1 MRKARRASPMTEG
14 GRGATQEPRRRVR
27 TWEDAPARGSPVG
40 PRPAA
45 RPGSPMT
52 EGGRGATQE
61 PRRRVRTWVREAGVI
76 LACSTLALGCSGGGG
91 SRGAG
96 AVAAPVTAA
105 APGAR
110 DPMGYGWTVAPVSS
124 DHDGALA
131 ALAPVGTAV
140 LALES
145 PTRRALRV
153 DPLSGV
159 NTEEAVLPF
168 DVATLVR
175 LDDGRLLA
183 ATADAGVP
191 GAGGVQVRDLS
202 GAWSE
207 TLGGPVRGVGRAAA
221 VGLVNDRPHAVVDEP
236 GVGAA
241 VHVLTA
247 QGWLR
252 SGTIP
257 SAGPPSA
264 VGAFGITAWVGAE
277 GAAGQPAGLWRRLGA
292 DWEQVVLPLAAP
304 SRPDVRQRVTA
315 LVPLPTRL
323 IIAVGAFDLTTGKAE
338 AGALLAWDDAG
349 ISLLEP
355 LPGDAP
361 LAVVRHEETVFVGT
375 AMGRLQYLDP
385 ITGTFVDEPGVPTT
399 GAVRSLLPL
408 DASTLLLGVTEAGR
422 GVLVR
427 RVGLSAA
434 GTPLPTPSGNGAGV
448 APVGSSAAAGVT
460 SGAVAAGPTFLTDVA
475 PILVASCASCHVRIA
490 GFRLSANGADPA
502 ADHAAV
508 MTELDLATPAA
519 SLLLRKAANEEPHR
533 GGKVLAPAS
542 PEFATLLAWVRA
554 GAPFGA
560 GQVAAP
566 PVQTI
571 PVVVTPPVIAP
582 VTTRTTPGSTLPGST
597 APVATSTPVVVTPP
611 VIAPVTTAV
620 VVTPPVIAPVTT
632 AVVTPPVI
640 APVTTAVVTPT
651 PPATYL
657 ADVKPLLQASCAGC
671 HVTRSRM
678 RLSAGLADDAADY
691 AAVLLRVD
699 LASPDASALLVRPS
713 DPAARHPLQVFDVG
727 SPEYTALRGWITG
740 GAPFDRPPVQTAP

>member
-1 MRKARRASPMTEG
+1 MRH
-14 GRGATQEPRRRVR
+14 
-27 TWEDAPARGSPVG
+27 
-40 PRPAA
+40 
-45 RPGSPMT
+45 
-52 EGGRGATQE
+52 
-61 PRRRVRTWVREAGVI
+61 WVREAGVI

-91 SRGAG
+91 GSRGAG
-96 AVAAPVTAA
+96 AVGAPVTAA
-105 APGAR
+105 PPGAR

-124 DHDGALA
+124 DHDGSLT

-191 GAGGVQVRDLS
+191 GAGDVQLRDLS
-202 GAWSE
+202 GGWSE
-207 TLGGPVRGVGRAAA
+207 SLGGAGRTAA
-221 VGLVNDRPHAVVDEP
+221 VGLVNDRPHAVVDTP
-236 GVGAA
+236 GVGAS

-247 QGWLR
+247 QGWLL

-264 VGAFGITAWVGAE
+264 VGAFGITAWVGTE

-292 DWEQVVLPLAAP
+292 DWEQVVLPLAGP

-349 ISLLEP
+349 ITLLEP

-375 AMGRLQYLDP
+375 AQGRLQYLDP
-385 ITGTFVDEPGVPTT
+385 ITGSFVDEPGVPTT

-434 GTPLPTPSGNGAGV
+434 GSPLPTSSGNGAGV
-448 APVGSSAAAGVT
+448 APVASSAAAGVT

-560 GQVAAP
+560 GQVATP

-582 VTTRTTPGSTLPGST
+582 VTTRTAPGST
-597 APVATSTPVVVTPP
+597 APVATSTPVVVAPP

-620 VVTPPVIAPVTT
+620 VVAPPVIAPVTT
-632 AVVTPPVI
+632 AAAT
-640 APVTTAVVTPT
+640 
-651 PPATYL
+651 PATYL

-727 SPEYTALRGWITG
+727 SPEYAALRGWIAG
-740 GAPFDRPPVQTAP
+740 GAPFDRPPAQTTP